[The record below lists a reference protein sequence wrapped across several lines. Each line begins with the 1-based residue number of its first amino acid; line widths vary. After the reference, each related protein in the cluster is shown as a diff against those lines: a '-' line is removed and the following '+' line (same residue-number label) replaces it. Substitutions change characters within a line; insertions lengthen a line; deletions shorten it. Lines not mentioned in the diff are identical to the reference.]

1 LGRKAPSGIAASFRG
16 STNVATLIPRVFQED
31 DKADNEVLQP
41 LIQEIAVY
49 PLSEFDGK
57 VKTRDWSSLPSLPW
71 IKLGEEE
78 WKWVD
83 PATFFDILPEVLD
96 AARPLPGEEALY
108 ALVRSVLDAAA
119 VDKTLRKGLAYTTRY
134 AIVGANALGLPVILD
149 GINDQGLSVGLFYFP
164 GVAS

>member
-1 LGRKAPSGIAASFRG
+1 
-16 STNVATLIPRVFQED
+16 VFQED

-83 PATFFDILPEVLD
+83 PRDFLRHF
-96 AARPLPGEEALY
+96 ARSARRRPP
-108 ALVRSVLDAAA
+108 
-119 VDKTLRKGLAYTTRY
+119 
-134 AIVGANALGLPVILD
+134 
-149 GINDQGLSVGLFYFP
+149 
-164 GVAS
+164 ASR